1 MTNYRRRTE
10 QIIIPYPYLTET
22 TDLAV
27 SGISNSSRSPP
38 ATLANNQWYTVPTN
52 TTVTVAS
59 DTVIVI
65 VRDIGNVQR
74 LFWEEAGSTGTTE
87 NVVEGDH
94 FVLVPNGL
102 PVITIAGFDLMA
114 LGDRTNANTNNG
126 LIQFPTNIKFRF
138 TESN

>member
-10 QIIIPYPYLTET
+10 QIVIPYPYLTET

-27 SGISNSSRSPP
+27 SGISNVSRPP
-38 ATLANNQWYTVPTN
+38 PSTLANRQWYTVPTN

-59 DTVIVI
+59 GTVFVL
-65 VRDIGNVQR
+65 VREQGNVQR
-74 LFWEEAGSTGTTE
+74 LFWEEAGTTTTV
-87 NVVEGDH
+87 NVLTGDH
-94 FVLVPNGL
+94 FVLVPNSL

-114 LGDRTNANTNNG
+114 LGDRDSTSSNNG
-126 LIQFPTNIKFRF
+126 LLQFPANIKFRF